1 MFTEK
6 ELQVLQLALKEFSK
20 AFEQSKISRDTKA
33 AVEKS
38 YDHEEII
45 DFLSI
50 AKNLQDR
57 FYYIT
62 QDRNVLLDGI
72 ARLNY
77 KMQEILPEIK

>member
-20 AFEQSKISRDTKA
+20 AFEQSKASRDTGA

-45 DFLSI
+45 DFLSV

-57 FYYIT
+57 FYHIM
-62 QDRNVLLDGI
+62 QDRNVFLDSI
-72 ARLNY
+72 ARLNN
-77 KMQEILPEIK
+77 KMQQILPEIK